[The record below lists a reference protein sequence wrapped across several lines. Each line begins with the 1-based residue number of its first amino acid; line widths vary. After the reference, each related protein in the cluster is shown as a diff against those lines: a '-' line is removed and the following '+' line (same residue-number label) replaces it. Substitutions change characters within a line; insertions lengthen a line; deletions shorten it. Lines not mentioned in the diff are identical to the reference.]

1 MARRN
6 FDVKGIARERIL
18 ELFKQAEDQ
27 FNKHSER
34 SNKYVK
40 MALRLAAKSGIRM
53 PKKVRRSY
61 CRNCKSY
68 LVSGKN
74 SKIRTRNGKLV
85 VSCLVCG
92 SHRRMI
98 LKPKF

>member
-6 FDVKGIARERIL
+6 FDIKGIAKERIM
-18 ELFKQAEDQ
+18 ELFKEAEKQ
-27 FNKHSER
+27 FDKHSER
-34 SNKYVK
+34 SKQYVK
-40 MALRLAAKSGIRM
+40 ISLRLAAKSGIRM
-53 PKKVRRSY
+53 PKEIRRSY

-74 SKIRTRNGKLV
+74 TKIRTRKGKLV

-98 LKPKF
+98 LKPKV